1 MKKLILLLLTLILVT
16 TALFGCATNT
26 PNQTDSVSGSSD
38 ANEELPEREYSDK
51 AQVIILLGQS
61 NASGC
66 SNDYYLANYFNSK
79 KLNEYRSGY
88 KNVKM
93 SYIADGNT
101 SLDEFLPVKI
111 GQANTS
117 TRFGPEI
124 GIAEKMSEK
133 DPTDRVF
140 IIKYAYG
147 GTRLTNQWCPPS
159 AKGEASTGYLYSGAK
174 HYILKQ
180 LSKLEEMGL
189 KPKVKAICWMQGESD
204 ADSDAPYKLYES
216 YESSFVSDLR
226 SEFLAYKPFGKKIGF
241 IDAGISDSKPW
252 VHYKEINQAKYNLSQ
267 KDPENHVYLDTIGA
281 NLTYNLEPTE
291 TPDLYHYDSASMI
304 KLGHMFGEALLDKF
318 ITYES

>member
-1 MKKLILLLLTLILVT
+1 MKIKKLLTLTLVLLLSCF
-16 TALFGCATNT
+16 ALFGCEVAT
-26 PNQTDSVSGSSD
+26 PPASTDSDSTPTGGTPSKV
-38 ANEELPEREYSDK
+38 YSDK

-66 SNDYYLANYFNSK
+66 SQSYYLDKTISK
-79 KLNEYRSGY
+79 EKYEEYSKGY
-88 KNVKM
+88 SKVKM
-93 SYIADGNT
+93 SFVADGHT
-101 SLDEFLPVKI
+101 SNGSFVRVKL
-111 GQANTS
+111 GLANTVAS
-117 TRFGPEI
+117 FGPEV
-124 GIAEKMSEK
+124 GIAETISEV

-140 IIKYAYG
+140 IIKYAHG
-147 GTRLTNQWCPPS
+147 GTRLTNRWKSP
-159 AKGEASTGYLYSGAK
+159 STGNAGDLYNGAVK
-174 HYILKQ
+174 YIHNQ
-180 LSKLEEMGL
+180 LEVLEGMGL
-189 KPKVKAICWMQGESD
+189 VPTIKAICWMQGESD